1 MASYGSRIAP
11 EKPTIFTGSR
21 GVLNFT
27 MRLNLH
33 AGTNHSGNWGG
44 LLTNPGVVMAHAL
57 ASTID
62 CMAPSP
68 WIFEEFVDVF
78 TAMVSV
84 LLMIRPNFYPPLTGL
99 SLSPV
104 CVITVK
110 STG

>member
-33 AGTNHSGNWGG
+33 AGTNHSGNWDG

-62 CMAPSP
+62 CMAPSS
-68 WIFEEFVDVF
+68 WIFEELVEVF
-78 TAMVSV
+78 TTMDSV
-84 LLMIRPNFYPPLTGL
+84 LLMIRPNFL
-99 SLSPV
+99 SAANRLEL
-104 CVITVK
+104 
-110 STG
+110 